1 MSAAPVSSPHLHAG
15 TSVAALMREV
25 LAALAPGLLLSCWL
39 FGPRLLLH
47 LAVASLTA
55 LACEALA
62 LRLRGLPLRPALTD
76 GSALVTAWLLALCI
90 SPLADWWLSAAGA
103 AFAIL
108 VVKHCYGGLG
118 RNLFNP
124 AMAGYVFVLLCFP
137 VRLSLWPAAPGLDT
151 VSGATP
157 LGYVQSGLAGMATL
171 EELRAAPVFGAVGGR
186 GWEWLAPAWLA
197 GGCWLL
203 ARRLIDWR
211 IPAAMLLALFCVAA
225 LFYLYDDQRHASP
238 WFHLA
243 SGGALLGAFFVATD
257 PATSATTAWG
267 RVLYG
272 AGIGLLAWSVRRFG
286 GFPDGVAFAVLI
298 MNAAVPLID
307 RITRPRVLG
316 TSA

>member
-1 MSAAPVSSPHLHAG
+1 
-15 TSVAALMREV
+15 MREV

-157 LGYVQSGLAGMATL
+157 RGYVQGGLAGMATR

-186 GWEWLAPAWLA
+186 GWGWLAPAWLA
-197 GGCWLL
+197 G
-203 ARRLIDWR
+203 ASHSQPRR
-211 IPAAMLLALFCVAA
+211 
-225 LFYLYDDQRHASP
+225 
-238 WFHLA
+238 
-243 SGGALLGAFFVATD
+243 
-257 PATSATTAWG
+257 
-267 RVLYG
+267 
-272 AGIGLLAWSVRRFG
+272 IGLLAWSVRRFG